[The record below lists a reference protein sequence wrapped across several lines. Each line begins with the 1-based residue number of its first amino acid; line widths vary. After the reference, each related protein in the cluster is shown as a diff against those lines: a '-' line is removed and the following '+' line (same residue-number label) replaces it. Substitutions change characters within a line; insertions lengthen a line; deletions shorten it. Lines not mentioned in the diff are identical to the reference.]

1 MSDIIISVFTPS
13 IRASGLNILQDSLE
27 KQTFPASSFEWLTEI
42 GLRSQGHTL
51 NQAYNRM
58 ISRAKGSIFVSIQDY
73 TKVPKDFLERI
84 FEAYKDDTFY
94 TIPLGKT
101 LDWKSVEW
109 DWRKHRTDCTWNEWE
124 IDAGFCPMEALW
136 KIGGFDEELDKR
148 WSFDNQ
154 SVGYRA
160 EQFGYKFGA
169 FQGTE
174 AVAFDHDKREKHPF
188 RKDWDP
194 EFWKERLDFY
204 QFNPKLDYLTRESKV
219 IQ

>member
-1 MSDIIISVFTPS
+1 MISVCTPT
-13 IRASGLNILQDSLE
+13 IRPKGLAVIQKFLKE
-27 KQTFPASSFEWLTEI
+27 QTFTDFEWLTEI
-42 GLRSQGHTL
+42 GLMSQGHTL
-51 NQAYNRM
+51 NQSYNRM
-58 ISRAKGSIFVSIQDY
+58 IRRAKGEIFVSVQDY
-73 TKVPKDFLERI
+73 TKIPPDFLEKIAKKYEESDKR
-84 FEAYKDDTFY
+84 TFF

-101 LDWKSVEW
+101 LDWEKVDW
-109 DWRKHRTDCTWNEWE
+109 DWRKHRTECTWNDWE

-160 EQFGYKFGA
+160 EQFGYKFGV
-169 FQGTE
+169 FHGTE

-204 QFNPKLDYLTRESKV
+204 RFNPKLDYLTPETKV
-219 IQ
+219 VQ